1 MSPLATM
8 KNQEK
13 SSQIVV
19 VAWFFA
25 VMFPDL
31 AVAACTRSDVD
42 YYLEKGFTR
51 EQVVAICTGRSLP
64 KGGVEPIPNRT
75 PLAPTLSAPPIQKPA
90 EDLEDF
96 LRSAIDGYDVQLT
109 DKALHYTRKTCI
121 EYGPYNQFGIKTEA
135 CPDVRY
141 SITREGMEVRKIKQ
155 AMLIFGNYEVIVTGR
170 IDRRILDLNRYKS
183 ALRPPIQAHLE
194 SGNET
199 LIPIRDG
206 IPRER
211 LEAVLRE
218 LPAAKSV
225 KSSD

>member
-13 SSQIVV
+13 SSQIIV

-51 EQVVAICTGRSLP
+51 EQVVAICTGKSLP
-64 KGGVEPIPNRT
+64 KGEVESSTNRA
-75 PLAPTLSAPPIQKPA
+75 PLAPTLSEPPVQKTA

-96 LRSAIDGYDVQLT
+96 LRSAIDCYDVQLT

-141 SITREGMEVRKIKQ
+141 SIAREGMEVRKIKQ
-155 AMLIFGNYEVIVTGR
+155 AMLIFGNYEVIVTGH
-170 IDRRILDLNRYKS
+170 IDRRILDLNRYKP
-183 ALRPPIQAHLE
+183 ALRPAIQANLE
-194 SGNET
+194 GGDET
-199 LIPIRDG
+199 MIPIRDG

-218 LPAAKSV
+218 IPAAKSV

>member
-1 MSPLATM
+1 MSLFATM

-13 SSQIVV
+13 SSQIII

-25 VMFPDL
+25 VFPDL

-64 KGGVEPIPNRT
+64 GGGVEPIPNRT
-75 PLAPTLSAPPIQKPA
+75 PLVPALSEPSAQKPA

-141 SITREGMEVRKIKQ
+141 SIAREEMEVRKIKQ

-170 IDRRILDLNRYKS
+170 IDRRILDLNRYKP
-183 ALRPPIQAHLE
+183 ALRPAIQANLE
-194 SGNET
+194 GGDET
-199 LIPIRDG
+199 VIPIRDG

-218 LPAAKSV
+218 IPAAKSV

>member
-13 SSQIVV
+13 FSQIIV

-51 EQVVAICTGRSLP
+51 EQAVAICTGRSLP
-64 KGGVEPIPNRT
+64 EGGVEPIPNRA
-75 PLAPTLSAPPIQKPA
+75 PLAPTLSGSPAQKPA

-109 DKALHYTRKTCI
+109 DQVLHYTRRTCI

-141 SITREGMEVRKIKQ
+141 SIAREGMEVRKIKQ
-155 AMLIFGNYEVIVTGR
+155 AMLIFGNYEVIVASR
-170 IDRRILDLNRYKS
+170 IDRRILDLNRYKP
-183 ALRPPIQAHLE
+183 ALRPAIQAHLE
-194 SGNET
+194 RGNET

-218 LPAAKSV
+218 ISAAKSV

>member
-13 SSQIVV
+13 SSQIIVI
-19 VAWFFA
+19 AWFFA

-64 KGGVEPIPNRT
+64 KGGVEPIPNRA
-75 PLAPTLSAPPIQKPA
+75 PLAPTLSEPPAQKPA

-109 DKALHYTRKTCI
+109 DEALHYTRKTCI

-141 SITREGMEVRKIKQ
+141 SIAREGMEVRKIKQ
-155 AMLIFGNYEVIVTGR
+155 AMLIFGNYEVIVAGR
-170 IDRRILDLNRYKS
+170 IDRRILDLNSYKP
-183 ALRPPIQAHLE
+183 ALRPAIQANLE
-194 SGNET
+194 GGDEAV
-199 LIPIRDG
+199 IPIRDG

-218 LPAAKSV
+218 IPAAKSV

>member
-13 SSQIVV
+13 SSQIIV

-64 KGGVEPIPNRT
+64 GDRVEPIPNHA
-75 PLAPTLSAPPIQKPA
+75 PLAPTLSEPPVQKPA

-109 DKALHYTRKTCI
+109 DEALHYTRKTCI

-141 SITREGMEVRKIKQ
+141 SIAREGMEVRKIKQ
-155 AMLIFGNYEVIVTGR
+155 AMLIFGNYEVIVAGR
-170 IDRRILDLNRYKS
+170 IDRRILDLNRYKP
-183 ALRPPIQAHLE
+183 ALRPAIQAHLE
-194 SGNET
+194 RGNET

-218 LPAAKSV
+218 IPAAKSV